1 MPEEPA
7 ETWGRIANAPM
18 LEAEGGECRRQQRQ
32 PKEMFVHALTKDV
45 QAILCGNEV
54 SGVTERRGR
63 HQWPFIIHV
72 CNFAGDLCHRMSK
85 STPQLPHF
93 GKQMLQVKK
102 DSDLDSRLRQVVHD
116 DD

>member
-1 MPEEPA
+1 MEETHDDPA
-7 ETWGRIANAPM
+7 EGQPNSRAPGVPSM
-18 LEAEGGECRRQQRQ
+18 A
-32 PKEMFVHALTKDV
+32 VH
-45 QAILCGNEV
+45 
-54 SGVTERRGR
+54 
-63 HQWPFIIHV
+63 IHV
-72 CNFAGDLCHRMSK
+72 CNFAVDLCHRMSK